1 MLHVT
6 QSESPTCLCREL
18 GWYRDD
24 PRPFWDEVFLLQIL
38 QKRFA
43 RMCGENNKK
52 IGEMKHEY
60 GNNQNRMSG

>member
-24 PRPFWDEVFLLQIL
+24 PRPFVG
-38 QKRFA
+38 
-43 RMCGENNKK
+43 GEFFYCLRKTY
-52 IGEMKHEY
+52 IY
-60 GNNQNRMSG
+60 GDKDNFEDVHRK